1 MLKYPKVLHLEVTDV
16 CQAACPQCGR
26 EVDPAF
32 NKKLKHYLTVD
43 QLKLMFTEDFI
54 RNLDK
59 MFMCGNYGDPAA
71 SPHTIDIFKYFRSV
85 NPRLTLGLNTNGAI
99 NNKDWWGTLAGVLNQ
114 PTDFVVFSIDGLEDT
129 NHIYRKNVVWT
140 KLIENA
146 VSFINAGGSAQWEM
160 LIYDHNQH
168 QVKQAE
174 ELAGALGFYW
184 FRTKV
189 SKRFTT
195 APIKFL
201 RPPKNYNLP
210 NVKKLQSIDC
220 HAVNEQSVYVSATG
234 RLLPCCWFGA
244 EVFSLD
250 EYAEQLLSAWEQ
262 IPTSWNTTPH
272 RICSNT
278 CGLDEQGTSFSKQWQ
293 IQKQLK

>member
-32 NKKLKHYLTVD
+32 DKKQKHHLTVE
-43 QLKLMFTEDFI
+43 QLKSMFSEDFI

-71 SPHTIDIFKYFRSV
+71 SPHTIEIFKYFRSI
-85 NPRLTLGLNTNGAI
+85 NPNLTLGMNTNGAI
-99 NNKDWWGTLAGVLNQ
+99 NNKDWWIKLANVLTG

-129 NHIYRKNVVWT
+129 NHIYRKNVVWA

-146 VSFINAGGSAQWEM
+146 AAFINAGGPAQWEM
-160 LIYDHNQH
+160 LIYEHNQH
-168 QVKQAE
+168 QVNAAE
-174 ELAGALGFYW
+174 ELARSMGFFW

-195 APIKFL
+195 APITFL
-201 RPPKNYNLP
+201 NPPKNYNLP
-210 NVKKLQSIDC
+210 NVKKLQKIDC
-220 HAVNEQSVYVSATG
+220 HALNEQSVYVSATG

-250 EYAEQLLSAWEQ
+250 DHAEQLLSDWNK
-262 IPTSWNTTPH
+262 IPTSWDSNPH
-272 RICSNT
+272 RICTNT
-278 CGLDEQGTSFSKQWQ
+278 CGLDESGTSFSKQWQ